1 MEVTAYELDNI
12 KRELAEAQA
21 EIKRL
26 RKLTA
31 QVADLSF
38 ENQALKAKL
47 YEIQKCA
54 KNAQKVLSDCELL
67 SIN

>member
-1 MEVTAYELDNI
+1 MEVTAYDIDCL

-31 QVADLSF
+31 QIADLSF
-38 ENQALKAKL
+38 ENQAFKSRL

-54 KNAQKVLSDCELL
+54 KNAQKVLSNCELL
-67 SIN
+67 SIS